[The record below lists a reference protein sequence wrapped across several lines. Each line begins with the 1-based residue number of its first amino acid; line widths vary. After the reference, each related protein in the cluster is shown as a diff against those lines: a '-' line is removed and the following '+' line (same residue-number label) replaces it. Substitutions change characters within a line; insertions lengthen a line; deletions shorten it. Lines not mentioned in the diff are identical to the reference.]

1 MDGNRW
7 PGNCTLSDK
16 WQDGM
21 APWAAHRQTAAAEGK
36 DGNKSPPT
44 APITEHAHLTEE
56 LQSTPWEGDGK
67 TLTCVR
73 AHNDGVKGKM
83 TPHSNQP
90 SAVICYFTK
99 VGVQQTGDQCS

>member
-1 MDGNRW
+1 
-7 PGNCTLSDK
+7 
-16 WQDGM
+16 M

-56 LQSTPWEGDGK
+56 LQSTPREGGGK
-67 TLTCVR
+67 TLACVR
-73 AHNDGVKGKM
+73 AHYDEVEGKM
-83 TPHSNQP
+83 TSHSNQL
-90 SAVICYFTK
+90 SALICYFTK

>member
-21 APWAAHRQTAAAEGK
+21 APRAAHRQTAATEGR
-36 DGNKSPPT
+36 DGNKSPPA
-44 APITEHAHLTEE
+44 APITEHAHLTEG

-67 TLTCVR
+67 TLACVR
-73 AHNDGVKGKM
+73 AHDDGVKGKM
-83 TPHSNQP
+83 TSHSNQL
-90 SAVICYFTK
+90 SASICYFTK